1 MQWDERSG
9 MFASRRFLAASVAFL
24 TASTFA
30 FADSAAAAGDT
41 YVVRSGDSIYGIAY
55 DQGVSVNQL
64 MSANGLEITSVILP
78 GQRLTIPGGVTPA
91 PSATNSGGSSGGG
104 TTTSSNGTYTI
115 VAGDSLSRI
124 ASKHGVTLAAL
135 LTANDLQIS
144 SLILPGQRLTI
155 PGGGSSSGSTGNSSN
170 NASSGSSGSAS
181 AGTATYKVQSGDS
194 LSQIASRHDVRL
206 ADLLTVNGLQ
216 ITSVIHPGRLLKLPA
231 GATVA
236 EPAATPA
243 AVAPSA
249 TTTSGS
255 NPTSSATH
263 TVVAGN
269 SLSGIAASYGVTLA
283 SLLSV
288 NDMRVDSL
296 ILPGQTLQ
304 LPAGASAPTAAPTP
318 APTSTAPVSNAA
330 QSRIDTVVAYALAQV
345 GKEYA
350 FFTKGPDSFDC
361 SGLTLAAYREVGI
374 NLTHWSAAQAN
385 QGVRVDLD
393 TDGIRA
399 GDLVFQQRNGSLVIN
414 HVGIAIDGQRW
425 VHAVGTGKGVRISAL
440 PDASTITTVRR
451 YIDG

>member
-1 MQWDERSG
+1 MHRDERSG

-24 TASTFA
+24 TASTLA
-30 FADSAAAAGDT
+30 FADTAAAAGAT

-64 MSANGLEITSVILP
+64 MSANDLEITSVILP
-78 GQRLTIPGGVTPA
+78 GQTLTIPGVTTPTPA
-91 PSATNSGGSSGGG
+91 ATSSGSNSSGSSAAPS
-104 TTTSSNGTYTI
+104 TSGSYTI

-124 ASKHGVTLAAL
+124 ASKHGITLAAL

-155 PGGGSSSGSTGNSSN
+155 PGGGSSATTT
-170 NASSGSSGSAS
+170 SGSSNQSGVTNSGGSTA

-194 LSQIASRHDVRL
+194 LSGIASKHDVRL
-206 ADLLTVNGLQ
+206 ADLLRVNSLQ
-216 ITSVIHPGRLLKLPA
+216 MTSVIHPGRLLKLPA

-236 EPAATPA
+236 EPAPAPTTPATP
-243 AVAPSA
+243 S
-249 TTTSGS
+249 TGTSGS
-255 NPTSSATH
+255 GSMTH

-269 SLSGIAASYGVTLA
+269 SLSGIAATYGVTLA
-283 SLLSV
+283 SLLAA
-288 NDMRVDSL
+288 NDMQIDSL
-296 ILPGQTLQ
+296 ILPGQKLQ
-304 LPAGASAPTAAPTP
+304 LPSGATAPSSTP
-318 APTSTAPVSNAA
+318 AKAPTSTAPVSNAT
-330 QSRIDTVVAYALAQV
+330 QSRIDTVVAFALAQV

-385 QGVRVDLD
+385 QGVHVDLD

>member
-1 MQWDERSG
+1 MHWDETPC
-9 MFASRRFLAASVAFL
+9 MFASRRFIAASVAFL

-30 FADSAAAAGDT
+30 IADTAAAAGDT

-55 DQGVSVNQL
+55 DQGVSVNTL

-78 GQRLTIPGGVTPA
+78 GQQLTIPGGVTQA
-91 PSATNSGGSSGGG
+91 PTATNSGGSGGSDTG
-104 TTTSSNGTYTI
+104 GSSDGTYTI

-124 ASKHGVTLAAL
+124 ASKHGITLASL

-144 SLILPGQRLTI
+144 SLILPGQRLSI
-155 PGGGSSSGSTGNSSN
+155 PGGGSSPTSTNQSTNQSTTVSNSGAG
-170 NASSGSSGSAS
+170 AS

-194 LSQIASRHDVRL
+194 LSGIASKHDVRL
-206 ADLLTVNGLQ
+206 ADLLSVNSLQ
-216 ITSVIHPGRLLKLPA
+216 MTSVIHPGRLLKLPA

-236 EPAATPA
+236 EPTPEPA
-243 AVAPSA
+243 AAPSA
-249 TTTSGS
+249 AASGSTTS
-255 NPTSSATH
+255 SSTH

-269 SLSGIAASYGVTLA
+269 SLSGIAAMYGVTLA
-283 SLLSV
+283 SLLDV
-288 NDMRVDSL
+288 NDMEIDAL
-296 ILPGQTLQ
+296 ILPGQKLR
-304 LPAGASAPTAAPTP
+304 LPSGATAPGSTATP
-318 APTSTAPVSNAA
+318 APTSTTPVSSAT

-345 GKEYA
+345 GKDYA

-385 QGVRVDLD
+385 QGERVDLD

-414 HVGIAIDGQRW
+414 HVGIAIDGERW
-425 VHAVGTGKGVRISAL
+425 VHAVGPGKGVRISSL
-440 PDASTITTVRR
+440 PDASTIATVRR
-451 YIDG
+451 YVDG

>member
-1 MQWDERSG
+1 MQGDERTG
-9 MFASRRFLAASVAFL
+9 MFASRRFLAASVAVL

-30 FADSAAAAGDT
+30 IADTVAAAGDT

-64 MSANGLEITSVILP
+64 MSANDLEITSVIMP
-78 GQRLTIPGGVTPA
+78 GQQLTIPGGVTTA
-91 PSATNSGGSSGGG
+91 PTATNSGASTS
-104 TTTSSNGTYTI
+104 TTSKSGTYTV

-124 ASKHGVTLAAL
+124 SSAHGITLAAL

-155 PGGGSSSGSTGNSSN
+155 PGGSTGSASNSGST
-170 NASSGSSGSAS
+170 AS
-181 AGTATYKVQSGDS
+181 AGTATYKVQPGDS
-194 LSQIASRHDVRL
+194 LSGIASRHDVRL
-206 ADLLTVNGLQ
+206 GDLLAVNGLQ
-216 ITSVIHPGRLLKLPA
+216 ITSVIHPGRLLRLPA
-231 GATVA
+231 GATIA
-236 EPAATPA
+236 ERAPEPAATTPA
-243 AVAPSA
+243 AAK
-249 TTTSGS
+249 SGS
-255 NPTSSATH
+255 NTTSTTTH

-269 SLSGIAASYGVTLA
+269 SLSGIAAMYDVTLS

-288 NDMRVDSL
+288 NDMQVDSL

-304 LPAGASAPTAAPTP
+304 LPNGASVPTAAPTP
-318 APTSTAPVSNAA
+318 APTSTTPVSNAA

-345 GKEYA
+345 GKDYA

-385 QGVRVDLD
+385 QGERVDLD
-393 TDGIRA
+393 TDGIRP

-414 HVGIAIDGQRW
+414 HVGIAIDGDRW
-425 VHAVGTGKGVRISAL
+425 VHAVGPGKGVRISAL

-451 YIDG
+451 YVDG